1 MHVFYLHGFASS
13 ARSSKARFF
22 GERLASLGLPLH
34 LPDFNE
40 PDFFSLTTTRMLD
53 QVDAAIAELPPG
65 PVVLIGSS
73 LGAFVAWH
81 SAARRAARAA
91 SAGPAGSAVSGGGVG
106 IRDGEV
112 IGDGEMS
119 SHPVEK
125 LVLLAPALDFG
136 ATRMKGLDDE
146 DLAKWKASNRRE
158 FFHYGYNEPRDVHYQ
173 LYQDAQRYQSARV
186 TPETP
191 ALVFH
196 GRRDAIVDPAMVEQ
210 FCAARPNMMLH
221 MLDDEH
227 QLLGHLDF
235 LWRETAAFLGLL
247 QR

>member
-40 PDFFSLTTTRMLD
+40 PDFFTLTVTRMLD
-53 QVDAAIAELPPG
+53 QVDAAIAALPTG
-65 PVVLIGSS
+65 PVTLIGSS

-81 SAARRAARAA
+81 AAARRAAKAA
-91 SAGPAGSAVSGGGVG
+91 AA
-106 IRDGEV
+106 
-112 IGDGEMS
+112 GDGHEQ

-136 ATRMKGLDDE
+136 KNRMKDLGE
-146 DLAKWKASNRRE
+146 EGLAKWKATNRLE
-158 FFHYGYNEPRDVHYQ
+158 FFHYGYGEPRDVHYE
-173 LYQDAQRYQSARV
+173 LYEDARRYDSTRV
-186 TPETP
+186 TVDAP

-196 GRRDAIVDPAMVEQ
+196 GRRDALVEPAMVEQ
-210 FCAARPNMMLH
+210 FCAARPSMTLH

-227 QLLGHLDF
+227 QLLGHLDL
-235 LWRETAAFLGLL
+235 LWRETAAFLNLPRG
-247 QR
+247 

>member
-22 GERLASLGLPLH
+22 SERLAGLGLPLH

-40 PDFFSLTTTRMLD
+40 PDFSTLTVTRMLD
-53 QVDAAIAELPPG
+53 QLDAAIAALPAG
-65 PVVLIGSS
+65 PVTLIGSS

-81 SAARRAARAA
+81 SAARRASRPA
-91 SAGPAGSAVSGGGVG
+91 SAA
-106 IRDGEV
+106 
-112 IGDGEMS
+112 GDGS
-119 SHPVEK
+119 HSHPVEK

-136 ATRMKGLDDE
+136 ANRMKELGE
-146 DLAKWKASNRRE
+146 DGLAKWKATNRLE
-158 FFHYGYNEPRDVHYQ
+158 FFHYGYGEPRAVHYE
-173 LYQDAQRYQSARV
+173 LYEDARRYDSTRANV
-186 TPETP
+186 DVP

-196 GRRDAIVDPAMVEQ
+196 GRRDALVDPVMVEQ
-210 FCAARPNMMLH
+210 FCAARPTMTLH

-235 LWRETAAFLGLL
+235 LWRETAAFLNLRG
-247 QR
+247 

>member
-40 PDFFSLTTTRMLD
+40 PDFSTLTVTRMLD
-53 QVDAAIAELPPG
+53 QVDEAIAALPAG
-65 PVVLIGSS
+65 PVTLIGSS

-81 SAARRAARAA
+81 AAARRASSAA
-91 SAGPAGSAVSGGGVG
+91 EA
-106 IRDGEV
+106 
-112 IGDGEMS
+112 S

-136 ATRMKGLDDE
+136 KNRMKELGE
-146 DLAKWKASNRRE
+146 EGLAKWKATNRLE
-158 FFHYGYNEPRDVHYQ
+158 FFHYGYGEPRAVHYE
-173 LYQDAQRYQSARV
+173 LYEDARRYDSTRV
-186 TPETP
+186 TVDDP

-196 GRRDAIVDPAMVEQ
+196 GRRDALVDPAMVEQ
-210 FCAARPNMMLH
+210 FCAARPSMTLH
-221 MLDDEH
+221 MVDDEH

-235 LWRETAAFLGLL
+235 LWRETAAFLNLP
-247 QR
+247 RE

>member
-40 PDFFSLTTTRMLD
+40 PDFFTLTVTRMLD
-53 QVDAAIAELPPG
+53 QVDAAIAALPAG
-65 PVVLIGSS
+65 PVTLIGSS

-81 SAARRAARAA
+81 AAARR
-91 SAGPAGSAVSGGGVG
+91 GDG
-106 IRDGEV
+106 RDGA
-112 IGDGEMS
+112 
-119 SHPVEK
+119 HPVEK

-136 ATRMKGLDDE
+136 KNRMKELGE
-146 DLAKWKASNRRE
+146 EGLAKWKATNRLE
-158 FFHYGYNEPRDVHYQ
+158 FFHYGYGEPRDVHYE
-173 LYQDAQRYQSARV
+173 LYEDARRYDSTRV
-186 TPETP
+186 KVDVP
-191 ALVFH
+191 ALAFH
-196 GRRDAIVDPAMVEQ
+196 GRRDALVDPVMVEQ
-210 FCAARPNMMLH
+210 FCAARPSMTLH

-235 LWRETAAFLGLL
+235 LWRETAAFLNLP
-247 QR
+247 RE

>member
-22 GERLASLGLPLH
+22 GERLATVGLPLH

-40 PDFFSLTTTRMLD
+40 PDFFTLTVTRMLD
-53 QVDAAIAELPPG
+53 QVDEAIAALPPG

-81 SAARRAARAA
+81 SAARRAANAA
-91 SAGPAGSAVSGGGVG
+91 ST
-106 IRDGEV
+106 DGH
-112 IGDGEMS
+112 S

-136 ATRMKGLDDE
+136 ANRMKELGDDG
-146 DLAKWKASNRRE
+146 LAKWKASNRLE
-158 FFHYGYNEPRDVHYQ
+158 FFHYGYGEPRDVHYE
-173 LYQDAQRYQSARV
+173 LYEDARRYDSTRV
-186 TPETP
+186 NVDVP
-191 ALVFH
+191 ALAFH
-196 GRRDAIVDPAMVEQ
+196 GRRDALVDPVMVEQ
-210 FCAARPNMMLH
+210 FCAARPSMTLH

-235 LWRETAAFLGLL
+235 MWRETAAFLNLPRG
-247 QR
+247 

>member
-22 GERLASLGLPLH
+22 SERLASLGLPLH

-40 PDFFSLTTTRMLD
+40 PDFSTLTVTRMLD
-53 QVDAAIAELPPG
+53 QVDEAIAALPAG
-65 PVVLIGSS
+65 PITLIGSS

-81 SAARRAARAA
+81 AAARRAAKAA
-91 SAGPAGSAVSGGGVG
+91 
-106 IRDGEV
+106 
-112 IGDGEMS
+112 GDGSHPVE

-136 ATRMKGLDDE
+136 ANRMKELGE
-146 DLAKWKASNRRE
+146 DGLAKWKATNRLE
-158 FFHYGYNEPRDVHYQ
+158 FFHYGYGEPRAVHYE
-173 LYQDAQRYQSARV
+173 LYEDARRYDSTRV
-186 TPETP
+186 NVDVP

-196 GRRDAIVDPAMVEQ
+196 GRRDALVDPVMVEQ
-210 FCAARPNMMLH
+210 FCAARPSMTLH

-235 LWRETAAFLGLL
+235 LWRETAAFLNLPRG
-247 QR
+247 

>member
-22 GERLASLGLPLH
+22 SERLASLGLPLH

-40 PDFFSLTTTRMLD
+40 PDFSTLTVTRMLD
-53 QVDAAIAELPPG
+53 QVDEAIAALPAG
-65 PVVLIGSS
+65 PITLIGSS

-81 SAARRAARAA
+81 AAARRA
-91 SAGPAGSAVSGGGVG
+91 S
-106 IRDGEV
+106 RDG
-112 IGDGEMS
+112 S
-119 SHPVEK
+119 RPVEK

-136 ATRMKGLDDE
+136 ANRMKELGE
-146 DLAKWKASNRRE
+146 EGLAKWKATNRLE
-158 FFHYGYNEPRDVHYQ
+158 FFHYGYGEPRAVHYE
-173 LYQDAQRYQSARV
+173 LYEDARRYDSTRV
-186 TPETP
+186 NVDVP

-196 GRRDAIVDPAMVEQ
+196 GRRDALVDPVMVEQ
-210 FCAARPNMMLH
+210 FCAARPSMTLQ

-235 LWRETAAFLGLL
+235 LWRETAAFLNLPRG
-247 QR
+247 

>member
-22 GERLASLGLPLH
+22 SERLASLGLPLH

-40 PDFFSLTTTRMLD
+40 PDFFTLTVTRMLD
-53 QVDAAIAELPPG
+53 QVDAAIAALPPG

-81 SAARRAARAA
+81 AAARRAVD
-91 SAGPAGSAVSGGGVG
+91 G
-106 IRDGEV
+106 RDGA
-112 IGDGEMS
+112 
-119 SHPVEK
+119 HPVEK

-136 ATRMKGLDDE
+136 KNRMKELGE
-146 DLAKWKASNRRE
+146 EGLAKWKSTNRLE
-158 FFHYGYNEPRDVHYQ
+158 FFHYGYGEPRDVHYE
-173 LYQDAQRYQSARV
+173 LYADARRYDSTRV
-186 TPETP
+186 TVDVPT
-191 ALVFH
+191 LVFH
-196 GRRDAIVDPAMVEQ
+196 GRRDALVDAAMVEE
-210 FCAARPNMMLH
+210 FCAARPNIALH

-235 LWRETAAFLGLL
+235 MWRETAAFLNFP
-247 QR
+247 RE

>member
-40 PDFFSLTTTRMLD
+40 PDFFTLTVTRMLD
-53 QVDAAIAELPPG
+53 QVDEAIAALPAG

-81 SAARRAARAA
+81 SAARRAAYAAGDA
-91 SAGPAGSAVSGGGVG
+91 SASREAGTA
-106 IRDGEV
+106 
-112 IGDGEMS
+112 

-136 ATRMKGLDDE
+136 KNRMKELGE
-146 DLAKWKASNRRE
+146 EGLAKWKATNRLE
-158 FFHYGYNEPRDVHYQ
+158 FFHYGYGEPRDVHYE
-173 LYQDAQRYQSARV
+173 LYEDARRYDSTRV
-186 TPETP
+186 KVDVPTL
-191 ALVFH
+191 AFH
-196 GRRDAIVDPAMVEQ
+196 GRRDALVDPVMVEQ
-210 FCAARPNMMLH
+210 FCAERPSITLH

-227 QLLGHLDF
+227 QLLAHLDF
-235 LWRETAAFLGLL
+235 LWRETAAFLNLRG
-247 QR
+247 

>member
-40 PDFFSLTTTRMLD
+40 PDFFTLTVTRMLD
-53 QVDAAIAELPPG
+53 QVDDAIAALPAG
-65 PVVLIGSS
+65 PVTLIGSS

-81 SAARRAARAA
+81 AAARRASRNA
-91 SAGPAGSAVSGGGVG
+91 GVG
-106 IRDGEV
+106 A
-112 IGDGEMS
+112 GDGS
-119 SHPVEK
+119 GSHPVQK

-136 ATRMKGLDDE
+136 KNRMKELGE
-146 DLAKWKASNRRE
+146 EGLAKWKATNRLE
-158 FFHYGYNEPRDVHYQ
+158 FFHYGYGEPRAVHYE
-173 LYQDAQRYQSARV
+173 LYDDARRYDSTRV
-186 TPETP
+186 NVDVPT
-191 ALVFH
+191 LVFH
-196 GRRDAIVDPAMVEQ
+196 GRRDALVDPVMVEQ
-210 FCAARPNMMLH
+210 FCAARPSMTLH

-235 LWRETAAFLGLL
+235 LWRETAAFLNLPRG
-247 QR
+247 

>member
-22 GERLASLGLPLH
+22 AERLANIGLPLH

-40 PDFFSLTTTRMLD
+40 PDFSTLTVTRMLD
-53 QVDAAIAELPPG
+53 QVDAAIAALPPG

-81 SAARRAARAA
+81 SAARRAER
-91 SAGPAGSAVSGGGVG
+91 SAEEDAL
-106 IRDGEV
+106 R
-112 IGDGEMS
+112 

-136 ATRMKGLDDE
+136 ANRMKDLGE
-146 DLAKWKASNRRE
+146 EGLAKWKATNRLE
-158 FFHYGYNEPRDVHYQ
+158 FFHYGYGEPRAVHYE
-173 LYQDAQRYQSARV
+173 LYADARRYDSARV
-186 TPETP
+186 KVDVP
-191 ALVFH
+191 ALAFH
-196 GRRDAIVDPAMVEQ
+196 GRRDALVDPVMVEQ
-210 FCAARPNMMLH
+210 FCAARPSMTLH

-227 QLLGHLDF
+227 QLLDHLGFLWCETADF
-235 LWRETAAFLGLL
+235 LSLPRG
-247 QR
+247 

>member
-40 PDFFSLTTTRMLD
+40 PDFFTLTVTRMLD
-53 QVDAAIAELPPG
+53 QVDAAIAALPAG
-65 PVVLIGSS
+65 PVTLIGSS

-81 SAARRAARAA
+81 AAARRAERA
-91 SAGPAGSAVSGGGVG
+91 G
-106 IRDGEV
+106 R
-112 IGDGEMS
+112 GDGGS
-119 SHPVEK
+119 DGSHPVEQ

-136 ATRMKGLDDE
+136 KNRMKELGE
-146 DLAKWKASNRRE
+146 EGLAKWKATNRLE
-158 FFHYGYNEPRDVHYQ
+158 FFHYGYDEPRDVHYE
-173 LYQDAQRYQSARV
+173 LYEDARRYDSTRV
-186 TPETP
+186 KVDIP
-191 ALVFH
+191 ALAFH
-196 GRRDAIVDPAMVEQ
+196 GRRDALVDPVMVEQ
-210 FCAARPNMMLH
+210 FCAARPSMTLH

-235 LWRETAAFLGLL
+235 LWRETAAFLNLP
-247 QR
+247 RE

>member
-22 GERLASLGLPLH
+22 NERLASLGLPLH

-40 PDFFSLTTTRMLD
+40 PDFSTLTVTRMLD
-53 QVDAAIAELPPG
+53 QVDEAIAALPAG
-65 PVVLIGSS
+65 PIVLIGSS

-81 SAARRAARAA
+81 SAARRASRGNGD
-91 SAGPAGSAVSGGGVG
+91 AGAL
-106 IRDGEV
+106 R
-112 IGDGEMS
+112 

-136 ATRMKGLDDE
+136 ANRMKELGE
-146 DLAKWKASNRRE
+146 DGLAKWKATNSLE
-158 FFHYGYNEPRDVHYQ
+158 FFHYGYGEPRTVHYE
-173 LYQDAQRYQSARV
+173 LYADARRYDSTRAGV
-186 TPETP
+186 DAP

-196 GRRDAIVDPAMVEQ
+196 GRRDALVDPGMVEQ
-210 FCAARPNMMLH
+210 FCAERPSMTLH

-235 LWRETAAFLGLL
+235 MWRETAAFLNLPRG
-247 QR
+247 